1 MTGGSPREGLEA
13 QLEAEVKIGGR
24 GQNRGHGGHGG
35 HGGRGP
41 VWRPLGG
48 PLHPIGDEPLKKF

>member
-1 MTGGSPREGLEA
+1 MTGGSPQEGLEA

-35 HGGRGP
+35 HGGRGHCLEAP
-41 VWRPLGG
+41 RRSPAPNWG
-48 PLHPIGDEPLKKF
+48 